1 MRDIQKCAMS
11 FEALLNYEYH
21 FIIGRKGQLKEFY
34 LSFDRSDF
42 HHLIGLHK
50 LRDIAQIQ
58 QGMRGKIFDK
68 ILRGEISEE
77 LIKKS
82 SYYEQMESRI
92 VPLTSLEEMLDGNN
106 LIFRYN
112 EKIQKFSLIKAEYL
126 LEGKADSIPVFL
138 FLGARNNDEKE
149 QMCRTFFRVGNK
161 DYTIGQPQYTLLR
174 KEKKNTLTGGVVVQY
189 DRLSSIEEKKY
200 ESNND

>member
-1 MRDIQKCAMS
+1 MA

-34 LSFDRSDF
+34 LNFDRSDF
-42 HHLIGLHK
+42 HHLIGVHK

-68 ILRGEISEE
+68 ILRGEISED

-82 SYYEQMESRI
+82 LYYGQMESRI

-126 LEGKADSIPVFL
+126 LEGKADNIPVFL
-138 FLGARNNDEKE
+138 FLGKRNKDEKE
-149 QMCRTFFRVGNK
+149 QMCRTFFRIGDK
-161 DYTIGQPQYTLLR
+161 DYTIGQPRYTLLR
-174 KEKKNTLTGGVVVQY
+174 KEKKNILTGEVVVQY
-189 DRLSSIEEKKY
+189 DRLSLKEEK
-200 ESNND
+200 

>member
-1 MRDIQKCAMS
+1 MENIRKCAMA

-34 LSFDRSDF
+34 LTFDKSDF

-50 LRDIAQIQ
+50 LRDITQIQ
-58 QGMRGKIFDK
+58 QGMREKIFYK

-82 SYYEQMESRI
+82 SYYDQMESRI

-126 LEGKADSIPVFL
+126 LEGNADNIPVFL
-138 FLGARNNDEKE
+138 FLGKRDKDEKE
-149 QMCRTFFRVGNK
+149 QMCRSFFRIGDK
-161 DYTIGQPQYTLLR
+161 DYTVGQPRYTLLR
-174 KEKKNTLTGGVVVQY
+174 KEKKNILTGEVVVQY
-189 DRLSSIEEKKY
+189 DRLSLKEEK
-200 ESNND
+200 

>member
-1 MRDIQKCAMS
+1 MA

-34 LSFDRSDF
+34 LTFDKSDF

-50 LRDIAQIQ
+50 LRDITQIQ
-58 QGMRGKIFDK
+58 QGMREKIFYK

-82 SYYEQMESRI
+82 SYYDQMESRI

-126 LEGKADSIPVFL
+126 LEGKADNIPVFL
-138 FLGARNNDEKE
+138 FLGKRNKDEKE
-149 QMCRTFFRVGNK
+149 QMCRTFFRIEDK
-161 DYTIGQPQYTLLR
+161 DYTEGQPKYTLLK
-174 KEKKNTLTGGVVVQY
+174 KEKVHLPTGNAVTQF
-189 DRLSSIEEKKY
+189 DKLSMKEK
-200 ESNND
+200 